1 VTDFI
6 SFHQLIPGAPL
17 PRAADPEILGSIP
30 VRARRFC
37 EPFTAASGYGWWAYP
52 PIDFD
57 VMWDGHAM
65 SWRPKP
71 ETDWRPVG
79 DVFLS
84 EFVDQFER
92 RSGPEHA
99 RLSQIPFLGRG
110 PEPGI
115 LQVWGGLL
123 ARTLPEWSLL
133 VRPLANYPR
142 DGSYEALEGMI
153 ETDWWFGP
161 LIALFRIVKTDRVVE
176 FRTTRPMVQLQP
188 VHRRAYARETID
200 SMRLVRGVDAMDTE
214 DWDDFIKTL
223 NLRNAHGGEVR
234 GSYKRELRVRARSR
248 DGAPA
253 EPPAPL
259 P

>member
-1 VTDFI
+1 VNDFV
-6 SFHQLIPGAPL
+6 SFYQLVPGAPL
-17 PRAADPEILGSIP
+17 PRPADPEVLGSIP

-57 VMWDGHAM
+57 VMWDGHAL
-65 SWRPKP
+65 SWRPRP
-71 ETDWRPVG
+71 DGDWLPVG
-79 DVFLS
+79 DVVLS
-84 EFVDQFER
+84 SVVEEFER
-92 RSGPEHA
+92 RSGAEQLH
-99 RLSQIPFLGRG
+99 LSRIPFLGRG
-110 PEPGI
+110 PEPGL

-123 ARTLPEWSLL
+123 ARTRPDWSVL

-161 LIALFRIVKTDRVVE
+161 LIALLRIVKTDRVVE

-188 VHRRAYARETID
+188 VYRPAYARESID
-200 SMRLVRGVDAMDTE
+200 AIRCVRGIDAMDHE
-214 DWDDFIKTL
+214 EWDHFIKTL
-223 NLRNAHGGEVR
+223 SLRNAHDGEVR
-234 GSYKRELRVRARSR
+234 GSYKRELRVRARGREASS
-248 DGAPA
+248 A
-253 EPPAPL
+253 EQRATL